1 MVIPITWGS
10 YGMLF
15 TLVGAILEL
24 VIFSNIT
31 SNGSVMLRAYEV
43 IIVEVVRSHMPF
55 SVRFAVAC
63 MRGIGYHVAH
73 AFSARC

>member
-31 SNGSVMLRAYEV
+31 SSTAYGSCKLYKIKKGIIKKFTNGNA
-43 IIVEVVRSHMPF
+43 
-55 SVRFAVAC
+55 
-63 MRGIGYHVAH
+63 
-73 AFSARC
+73 